1 MAMRQTTIRL
11 GHDAE
16 KWEEKKKVRNWGQK
30 ETQRDSTPLSLH
42 QPRTPR
48 FVLAKDEKVT

>member
-1 MAMRQTTIRL
+1 MRQTTIRL